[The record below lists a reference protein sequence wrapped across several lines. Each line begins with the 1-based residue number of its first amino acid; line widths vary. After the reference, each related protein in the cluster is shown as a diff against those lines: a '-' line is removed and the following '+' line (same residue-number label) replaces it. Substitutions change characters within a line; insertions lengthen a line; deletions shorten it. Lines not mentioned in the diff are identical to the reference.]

1 MAGLGR
7 ACLLLALA
15 VCAYGIWAS
24 LYGARSGRVEFSA
37 SGRRSVYA
45 LALILTVAFAVLEIA
60 FLRNDFAF
68 NTVAD
73 TSSRTTPTAYR
84 AAAVWASQEGS
95 LLLWAWL
102 LSLWSS
108 LALFL
113 TRKRMRDIASYATA
127 ILLGFGGFFVAL
139 MLFYANP
146 FATTHPA
153 PAEGVGL
160 DPLLRFPTMMI
171 HPPMLYSGY
180 TLCTIPLAFGMGA
193 LLARRVDA
201 DWIRAIRRFAFAA
214 WLFLGVGILL
224 GARWSY
230 AELGWGGYWGWDA
243 VENASLMPWLTG
255 TAFLHSLMIQEKRGM
270 LKVWNVSLV
279 LATGTLAIMGTFLVR
294 SGILSSIHAFGG
306 ATLGVPFVALIALLI
321 AGSIYLVVSRRDMLR
336 SEHRLDSLLSRESVF
351 LANNV
356 VLVGLCFVIFWGTY
370 FPLISEALT
379 GREASV
385 GPPWFDR
392 YTVPLALI
400 LVLLSGI
407 GPVIAWRR
415 ATLANARRN
424 FLAPLA
430 LALIALVVLLGAGV
444 TVKPGATAMFCIAA
458 FVLGSIGQEFFRGAR
473 ARRAMAGESA
483 PVALLAL
490 VRRNRRRYGGYIVHL
505 GIAAMFIGVAAS
517 SSFQHSSEL
526 GLSPGQSTR
535 VGAYTVR
542 YVRPTATI
550 TPKYDKAHTGSTL
563 SLGAIL
569 DVSKGRRHVATLSP
583 SEGFYSSQETSQG
596 SVGSLIGGQPVSH
609 VSMDAGVTRDVWSA
623 IQPNIEAPELQRI
636 VKVGNR
642 TLPPEQ
648 ALVAIGYLARAYLQR
663 PAACAV
669 PFHRLAARHVD
680 LDRRPRRVRRGPDR
694 DLAFPERRPPSRRRP
709 LARARRAGPGSRLKR
724 RGPASLSE

>member
-7 ACLLLALA
+7 VCLLLGLA
-15 VCAYGIWAS
+15 VCLYGIGAS
-24 LYGARSGRVEFSA
+24 LYGVRSGRLEFTA

-45 LALILTVAFAVLEIA
+45 LAGVLTVAFAVLELA

-73 TSSRTTPTAYR
+73 TSSRTTPAFYR
-84 AAAVWASQEGS
+84 AAAVWSSQEGS

-113 TRKRMRDIASYATA
+113 TRKRMRDVAAYATSV
-127 ILLGFGGFFVAL
+127 LLGLGGFFIAL
-139 MLFYANP
+139 MIFYATP
-146 FATTHPA
+146 FATTSPR
-153 PAEGVGL
+153 PVEGAGL

-180 TLCTIPLAFGMGA
+180 TLCTIPLAFGVGA

-201 DWIRAIRRFAFAA
+201 DWIKSIRRFAFAA

-270 LKVWNVSLV
+270 LKVWNISLV

-294 SGILSSIHAFGG
+294 SGVLNSIHAFGG
-306 ATLGVPFVALIALLI
+306 ATLGVPFVTLIAVLI

-336 SEHRLDSLLSRESVF
+336 SRNRIDSLLSRESMF
-351 LANNV
+351 IANNL
-356 VLVGLCFVIFWGTY
+356 VLVALCFVIFWGTY

-379 GREASV
+379 GHEASV

-392 YTVPLALI
+392 YTVPLALV

-424 FLAPLA
+424 FA
-430 LALIALVVLLGAGV
+430 LPVLVALSTLVVLLAAGLPQ
-444 TVKPGATAMFCIAA
+444 KPFAIAMFCCAA
-458 FVLGSIGQEFFRGAR
+458 FVLGSVGQEFFRGVL
-473 ARRAMAGESA
+473 ARRAMAGEA
-483 PVALLAL
+483 VPLALLSL
-490 VRRNRRRYGGYIVHL
+490 VRRNRRRYGGYVVHI
-505 GIAAMFIGVAAS
+505 GIAVLFIGVAAS
-517 SSFQHSSEL
+517 SSFQHASEL

-550 TPKYDKAHTGSTL
+550 TPKYDRAHTGSTL
-563 SLGAIL
+563 SLGAVL
-569 DVSKGRRHVATLSP
+569 DVSKHGRHVATLEP
-583 SEGFYSSQETSQG
+583 SEGFYASAGGQG
-596 SVGSLIGGQPVSH
+596 PVGSLIGGQPVSH
-609 VSMDAGVTRDVWSA
+609 VSMDAGATRDVWSA
-623 IQPNIEAPELQRI
+623 IAPNIEAPQLQRI
-636 VKVGNR
+636 VNAGNR
-642 TLPPEQ
+642 TLSPEE
-648 ALVAIGYLARAYLQR
+648 AIVAIGLLVHLIVSPLVMWIWIGGLIVFGGGLIAIWPAPSAVRRRVAVRARSRAARRLARA
-663 PAACAV
+663 
-669 PFHRLAARHVD
+669 
-680 LDRRPRRVRRGPDR
+680 
-694 DLAFPERRPPSRRRP
+694 
-709 LARARRAGPGSRLKR
+709 
-724 RGPASLSE
+724 